1 MGILQKADRCMDE
14 AAALFGE
21 NKLFLAE
28 NKAQETAGLY
38 KSCGAYEQMAKTVNF
53 MGVIYASIGDVS
65 MSIDCYL
72 EAMDVAVEQGS
83 TEIIMLVNNNIG
95 SLYMELGL
103 YEKAIRYFNEALE
116 LCKPPLHGERDSYYQ
131 ELLMLHLNLCISYTG
146 INEFEKAE
154 KHLSDA
160 ILFNEIAGSDK
171 NRFLI
176 DMSQAHMLWKMGN
189 EDEVRDHVEELVEG
203 AINNINSANYVLEI
217 LSLCNL
223 FMNMG
228 EFDAW
233 KKVIVEYERFA
244 IETENLFF
252 QKTCVKMWMKYESA
266 MGDTEAYNKLCVY
279 YANLHSMQVKEQ
291 IKRLGDTIDL
301 KLQLQETEYERRKA
315 VRLNYTDMLTGMG
328 NKFKMRND
336 FEKLVSKNQD
346 SDGAGIT
353 FGVVDIDFFK
363 SFNRNS
369 GRVTGDAFMNMGEF
383 DAWKKVIVEYERF
396 AIETE
401 NLFFQKT
408 CVKMWM
414 KYESAMGDTEAY
426 NKLCVYYANL
436 HSMQV
441 KEQIKRLG
449 DTIDLKLQLQETE
462 YERRKAVRLN
472 YTDMLTGMGNKF
484 KMRNDFEKLVSK
496 NQDSDGAGITFGV
509 VDIDFFKSFNRNS
522 GRVTGDA
529 VLKEVSSI
537 INESIKDK
545 GMGYHFYGDEF
556 YIILQETDED
566 IIKNIA
572 EHIRLE
578 LAKKQILHES
588 SKVDEYLTVSQAYV
602 TAPDVKVPDEFS
614 RLFKTVD
621 EVLNDVKEKGR
632 NAYKIV

>member
-53 MGVIYASIGDVS
+53 MGVIYASIGDLS

-95 SLYMELGL
+95 SLYMELRL

-266 MGDTEAYNKLCVY
+266 MGDT
-279 YANLHSMQVKEQ
+279 
-291 IKRLGDTIDL
+291 
-301 KLQLQETEYERRKA
+301 
-315 VRLNYTDMLTGMG
+315 
-328 NKFKMRND
+328 
-336 FEKLVSKNQD
+336 
-346 SDGAGIT
+346 
-353 FGVVDIDFFK
+353 
-363 SFNRNS
+363 
-369 GRVTGDAFMNMGEF
+369 
-383 DAWKKVIVEYERF
+383 
-396 AIETE
+396 
-401 NLFFQKT
+401 
-408 CVKMWM
+408 
-414 KYESAMGDTEAY
+414 
-426 NKLCVYYANL
+426 
-436 HSMQV
+436 
-441 KEQIKRLG
+441 
-449 DTIDLKLQLQETE
+449 IDLKLQLQETE

-529 VLKEVSSI
+529 VLKELSSI

>member
-53 MGVIYASIGDVS
+53 MGVIYASIGDLS

-83 TEIIMLVNNNIG
+83 TEIIMFVNNNIG

-266 MGDTEAYNKLCVY
+266 MGDT
-279 YANLHSMQVKEQ
+279 
-291 IKRLGDTIDL
+291 
-301 KLQLQETEYERRKA
+301 
-315 VRLNYTDMLTGMG
+315 
-328 NKFKMRND
+328 
-336 FEKLVSKNQD
+336 
-346 SDGAGIT
+346 
-353 FGVVDIDFFK
+353 
-363 SFNRNS
+363 
-369 GRVTGDAFMNMGEF
+369 
-383 DAWKKVIVEYERF
+383 
-396 AIETE
+396 
-401 NLFFQKT
+401 
-408 CVKMWM
+408 
-414 KYESAMGDTEAY
+414 
-426 NKLCVYYANL
+426 
-436 HSMQV
+436 
-441 KEQIKRLG
+441 
-449 DTIDLKLQLQETE
+449 IDLKLQLQETE

-529 VLKEVSSI
+529 VLKELSSI

-614 RLFKTVD
+614 KLFKTVD

>member
-28 NKAQETAGLY
+28 KKAQETAGLY
-38 KSCGAYEQMAKTVNF
+38 KSCGAYEQMAKAVNL

-160 ILFNEIAGSDK
+160 ILFNDIAGSDK

-176 DMSQAHMLWKMGN
+176 DMSQAHLLWKMGN

-203 AINNINSANYVLEI
+203 AINNIDSADYVLEI

-244 IETENLFF
+244 TDTQNLFF

-266 MGDTEAYNKLCVY
+266 
-279 YANLHSMQVKEQ
+279 
-291 IKRLGDTIDL
+291 IGDTIDL

-363 SFNRNS
+363 SFN
-369 GRVTGDAFMNMGEF
+369 
-383 DAWKKVIVEYERF
+383 K
-396 AIETE
+396 
-401 NLFFQKT
+401 
-408 CVKMWM
+408 
-414 KYESAMGDTEAY
+414 
-426 NKLCVYYANL
+426 
-436 HSMQV
+436 
-441 KEQIKRLG
+441 
-449 DTIDLKLQLQETE
+449 
-462 YERRKAVRLN
+462 
-472 YTDMLTGMGNKF
+472 
-484 KMRNDFEKLVSK
+484 
-496 NQDSDGAGITFGV
+496 
-509 VDIDFFKSFNRNS
+509 NS

-537 INESIKDK
+537 INESVRDN

-614 RLFKTVD
+614 KLFKTVD
-621 EVLNDVKEKGR
+621 EVLNDVKENGR

>member
-1 MGILQKADRCMDE
+1 MSILQKADRCMDE
-14 AAALFGE
+14 AVALFGE

-28 NKAQETAGLY
+28 KKAQETTGLY

-103 YEKAIRYFNEALE
+103 YEKAVRYFNEALE
-116 LCKPPLHGERDSYYQ
+116 LCKPPLHGERDNYYQ

-160 ILFNEIAGSDK
+160 ILFNEIAGSAK

-203 AINNINSANYVLEI
+203 AINNINSADYVLEI

-244 IETENLFF
+244 T
-252 QKTCVKMWMKYESA
+252 
-266 MGDTEAYNKLCVY
+266 
-279 YANLHSMQVKEQ
+279 
-291 IKRLGDTIDL
+291 
-301 KLQLQETEYERRKA
+301 
-315 VRLNYTDMLTGMG
+315 
-328 NKFKMRND
+328 
-336 FEKLVSKNQD
+336 
-346 SDGAGIT
+346 
-353 FGVVDIDFFK
+353 
-363 SFNRNS
+363 
-369 GRVTGDAFMNMGEF
+369 
-383 DAWKKVIVEYERF
+383 
-396 AIETE
+396 ETE

-602 TAPDVKVPDEFS
+602 TAPNVKVPDEFS
-614 RLFKTVD
+614 KLFKTVD
-621 EVLNDVKEKGR
+621 EVLNDVKENGR

>member
-28 NKAQETAGLY
+28 KKAQETAGLY

-103 YEKAIRYFNEALE
+103 YEKAVRYFNEALE
-116 LCKPPLHGERDSYYQ
+116 LCKPPLHGERDNYYQ

-160 ILFNEIAGSDK
+160 ILFNEIAGSAK

-203 AINNINSANYVLEI
+203 AINNINSADYVLEI

-244 IETENLFF
+244 TETENLFF

-266 MGDTEAYNKLCVY
+266 
-279 YANLHSMQVKEQ
+279 
-291 IKRLGDTIDL
+291 IGDTIDL

-336 FEKLVSKNQD
+336 FEKLVSENQD
-346 SDGAGIT
+346 SG
-353 FGVVDIDFFK
+353 
-363 SFNRNS
+363 
-369 GRVTGDAFMNMGEF
+369 
-383 DAWKKVIVEYERF
+383 
-396 AIETE
+396 
-401 NLFFQKT
+401 
-408 CVKMWM
+408 
-414 KYESAMGDTEAY
+414 
-426 NKLCVYYANL
+426 
-436 HSMQV
+436 
-441 KEQIKRLG
+441 
-449 DTIDLKLQLQETE
+449 
-462 YERRKAVRLN
+462 
-472 YTDMLTGMGNKF
+472 
-484 KMRNDFEKLVSK
+484 
-496 NQDSDGAGITFGV
+496 GAGITFGV

-537 INESIKDK
+537 INESIRDK

-602 TAPDVKVPDEFS
+602 IAPDVKVPDEFS

>member
-28 NKAQETAGLY
+28 KKAQETAGLY
-38 KSCGAYEQMAKTVNF
+38 KSCGAYEQMAKTVNL

-116 LCKPPLHGERDSYYQ
+116 LCKPPLHGERDNYYQ

-160 ILFNEIAGSDK
+160 ILFNDIAGSDK

-176 DMSQAHMLWKMGN
+176 DMSQAHLLWKMGN

-203 AINNINSANYVLEI
+203 AINNIDSADYVLEI

-363 SFNRNS
+363 SFN
-369 GRVTGDAFMNMGEF
+369 
-383 DAWKKVIVEYERF
+383 K
-396 AIETE
+396 
-401 NLFFQKT
+401 
-408 CVKMWM
+408 
-414 KYESAMGDTEAY
+414 
-426 NKLCVYYANL
+426 
-436 HSMQV
+436 
-441 KEQIKRLG
+441 
-449 DTIDLKLQLQETE
+449 
-462 YERRKAVRLN
+462 
-472 YTDMLTGMGNKF
+472 
-484 KMRNDFEKLVSK
+484 
-496 NQDSDGAGITFGV
+496 
-509 VDIDFFKSFNRNS
+509 NS

-537 INESIKDK
+537 INESVRDK

-614 RLFKTVD
+614 KLFKTVD
-621 EVLNDVKEKGR
+621 EVLNDVQENGR
-632 NAYKIV
+632 NAYKIVLCFKRIRQL